1 LSTLYNFILFNGD
14 NAPHPKSPTKLLNG
28 LAEIKKVN
36 LTDLH
41 QFLQSDHTDFNVLNV
56 SCKHIESTNRLT
68 VTLSKNSAKSFYLN
82 QEPKHSNSSTPPTP
96 LKDNCLQDAQNCEYF
111 AFFNSKEKKLY
122 TRFNDN
128 FEANF
133 LCSCLPENCSHQY
146 LFLTG
151 TYNTSRQDH
160 YA

>member
-1 LSTLYNFILFNGD
+1 LFHIIIFFNGH

-28 LAEIKKVN
+28 LAEIKKIN

-41 QFLQSDHTDFNVLNV
+41 QFLQSDHTDFKVLNV
-56 SCKHIESTNRLT
+56 SCKHIESTNRIS
-68 VTLSKNSAKSFYLN
+68 VTLTKNSAKSFYLN
-82 QEPKHSNSSTPPTP
+82 KEPKHSNQTLPNP
-96 LKDNCLQDAQNCEYF
+96 LIKDNCLQDAQHCEYF

-133 LCSCLPENCSHQY
+133 LCSCSPEKCLHQH

-151 TYNTSRQDH
+151 TYNTSQQNH